1 MLTSKFRSSYQY
13 ELSRHY
19 EDSYSGRHYFVHW
32 DELQDLVDSAT
43 KESCSNLIFALKID
57 LKRVWSDIPP
67 VSQDGSI
74 AALEKLKD
82 ITESIDEVIKK
93 ELVMNPPYHDSPL
106 RLPSLLKIFSLN
118 TNDGYNLK
126 GVKEQQVLASRILYN
141 CITQCP
147 EVIKAFMIRQNH
159 SSFWDRRQSMKKVE
173 RIYDF
178 VGDPIPHLSEIILM
192 MDSFVL
198 NYWRKI
204 FEGCTF
210 EIEDKRIEKDS
221 FFEDYTIVSSL
232 KDLYCC
238 CCYCCCSKESSTNT
252 SNFDEAD
259 EKKIDLEMLEK
270 RLRHQPEFWHTAKS
284 FYEKSKNKGRHQ
296 PEFWHTAKSNNRWD
310 IFTREN
316 LLRVRHF
323 DYEAKSSVTE
333 KISVFNSSNE
343 CSTEAE
349 MLYTLLLNENKYE
362 EMEQFEKTYRENSKP
377 CWMWTLGQQSD
388 LDGQPPYAS
397 KIGGAPAVHFDLAR
411 GIDFLGKE
419 GQNDFYDSSN
429 FLFQIDLATTPL
441 RLQEYIGALSGLLQ
455 MYSNSTY
462 EIRGMYKKY
471 IPAKDFPS
479 LVRGRD
485 ESNFPEALI
494 VGWDEK
500 YHFQYMYTSKYY
512 LMYNSGSEWRE
523 KFGGYFVD
531 VQEYGEEIVK

>member
-1 MLTSKFRSSYQY
+1 
-13 ELSRHY
+13 
-19 EDSYSGRHYFVHW
+19 
-32 DELQDLVDSAT
+32 
-43 KESCSNLIFALKID
+43 
-57 LKRVWSDIPP
+57 
-67 VSQDGSI
+67 
-74 AALEKLKD
+74 
-82 ITESIDEVIKK
+82 
-93 ELVMNPPYHDSPL
+93 
-106 RLPSLLKIFSLN
+106 
-118 TNDGYNLK
+118 
-126 GVKEQQVLASRILYN
+126 
-141 CITQCP
+141 
-147 EVIKAFMIRQNH
+147 
-159 SSFWDRRQSMKKVE
+159 MKQVE

-238 CCYCCCSKESSTNT
+238 CCCCSKESSTNT

-284 FYEKSKNKGRHQ
+284 FYEKSKNKGRDQPEFWHKSNNRRKNKRRHQ

-323 DYEAKSSVTE
+323 DYEAMSSVTE

-411 GIDFLGKE
+411 GFDFLGFDFYNE
-419 GQNDFYDSSN
+419 YDFYDSSI
-429 FLFQIDLATTPL
+429 FLFQIDLATVPL
-441 RLQEYIGALSGLLQ
+441 RLQEYIGASSGLLQ
-455 MYSNSTY
+455 MYSTSSAD
-462 EIRGMYKKY
+462 EFSMHKKY

-479 LVRGRD
+479 LVRGRE
-485 ESNFPEALI
+485 ESNLPEAPI

-500 YHFQYMYTSKYY
+500 YDFLH
-512 LMYNSGSEWRE
+512 NSEWRE
-523 KFGGYFVD
+523 KFGGHFVD
-531 VQEYGEEIVK
+531 VQGYGERFVNPEKPHFMFEIRSDSNIFNINLGDDGNHQYFGRMDDGWEKNNFSCH